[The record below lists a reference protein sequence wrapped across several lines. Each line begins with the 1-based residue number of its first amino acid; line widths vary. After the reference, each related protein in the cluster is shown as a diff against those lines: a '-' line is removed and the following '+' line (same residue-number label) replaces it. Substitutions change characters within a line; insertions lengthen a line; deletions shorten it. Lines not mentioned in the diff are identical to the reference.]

1 MKSVFL
7 PQISV
12 IVPVYNVEKYLH
24 RCVESIL
31 SQTLDDFELI
41 LVDDGSKDN
50 SGTICDEYARK
61 DFRVKVFHKKNSG
74 LSAARNTGLEK
85 ALGKYVIFVDSDDYW
100 ADVNCLDY
108 LYKLIEEFDAD
119 VLRGEYIALNEKGEE
134 INTIVRN
141 KKDFEYKLLDS
152 ATFYINAIAGE
163 NFSWLFLYK
172 KKAIEQFR
180 FDENRAFQEDIDFN
194 IKFFS
199 KPHKCIYTSKKFYVY
214 QKREASIT
222 TTLNINNLSGSFSL
236 CDVFDKY
243 VDLTT
248 DIILKSSYRYN
259 SIMMYYW
266 TLDTMSQAPYYKD
279 RLSLIKK
286 MSLVKLN
293 RQVRDW
299 AIATKKIYPLPIYI
313 SPLLG
318 IYYFRFRHKI
328 GDLLRKLKRKSN

>member
-12 IVPVYNVEKYLH
+12 IVPVYNVEKFLH

-50 SGTICDEYARK
+50 SGAICDEYARK

-119 VLRGEYIALNEKGEE
+119 VIRGEYIALNEKGEE
-134 INTIVRN
+134 INTIARN

-163 NFSWLFLYK
+163 NFSWLYLYK

-180 FDENRAFQEDIDFN
+180 FDENRTFQEDIDFN

-243 VDLTT
+243 VDLTS

-266 TLDTMSQAPYYKD
+266 TLDTMSQDPYYD
-279 RLSLIKK
+279 NRLSLVEQL
-286 MSLVKLN
+286 SLVDLN
-293 RQVRDW
+293 KRVRTW
-299 AIATKKIYPLPIYI
+299 ANSTKKIFPLPIYI
-313 SPLLG
+313 SPKLG
-318 IYYFRFRHKI
+318 IYYFRLRYTI
-328 GDLLRKLKRKSN
+328 GRLLRKLRLKN